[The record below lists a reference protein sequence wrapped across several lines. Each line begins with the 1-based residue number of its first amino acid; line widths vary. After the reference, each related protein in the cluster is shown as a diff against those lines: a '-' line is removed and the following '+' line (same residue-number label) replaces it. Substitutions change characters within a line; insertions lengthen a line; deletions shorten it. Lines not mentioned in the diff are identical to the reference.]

1 MDYAHCRPSKGLVEH
16 PRRGFNIWIISML
29 TATLGVNFAESA
41 DPETVHRRHFVMG
54 TWLDLR
60 IEAPTRSGAL
70 AASESVLRTVEDA
83 ERRLSTWRDDSELT
97 GLNQFRTGE
106 WAELSASLARDLAE
120 AARWERRSD
129 GAFRPGIA
137 MLVEM
142 WDLRGQGRVPSPDEL
157 RIGVSASL
165 PDGIEIVG
173 RRTRRIRSDYR
184 IEEGGFGKGA
194 ALVDTIEAVR
204 FAAASCAVMD
214 FGGQVFLWGECQPV
228 SIAVADPRDRQV
240 PVAEIKLAEGTAA
253 SSGNSLRGILVD
265 GERLG
270 HILDPRTGVP
280 VVDWGSVTV
289 ISSDPMTADCISTA
303 LYVMGPRVGAE
314 WILRYPDIQAVF
326 VERRAGDLRIS
337 ATSGLVDRL
346 QALGGRSVDWLRT
359 ADGVDPERSESF
371 EQSN

>member
-1 MDYAHCRPSKGLVEH
+1 MDYAHRWPFKSLADH
-16 PRRGFNIWIISML
+16 LRRGFNIWIISVL
-29 TATLGVNFAESA
+29 TATLGVCFAESA
-41 DPETVHRRHFVMG
+41 APETVHRRHFVMG
-54 TWLDLR
+54 TWLDLHV
-60 IEAPTRSGAL
+60 EAPTHSSAL
-70 AASESVLRTVEDA
+70 AASESVLRMVEEA

-97 GLNQFRTGE
+97 GLNQTRTGD
-106 WAELSASLARDLAE
+106 WVELSSSLARDLSE
-120 AARWERRSD
+120 AGRWERLSH

-137 MLVEM
+137 LLVEM
-142 WDLRGQGRVPSPDEL
+142 WDLRGQGRVPTSDGL
-157 RIGVSASL
+157 RLGVSASL
-165 PDGIEIVG
+165 PDGIEFVG
-173 RRTRRIRSDYR
+173 RRSRRTRSDYR

-204 FAAASCAVMD
+204 VAGASCAVMD
-214 FGGQVFLWGECQPV
+214 FGGQVFLWGECGPV

-240 PVAEIKLAEGTAA
+240 PVAEIKLAGGSAA
-253 SSGNSLRGILVD
+253 SSGTSERGILVD

-280 VVDWGSVTV
+280 VADWGSVTV

-337 ATSGLVDRL
+337 ATSGLVGRL
-346 QALGGRSVDWLRT
+346 QTLGGRSVDWLQT
-359 ADGVDPERSESF
+359 ADDVDPERSENF

>member
-214 FGGQVFLWGECQPV
+214 FGGQVFFVGESASRFQLRWRIPEIVRSRSPKSSWQRGRPRARETPSAESLSMASALAIFSIPEPV
-228 SIAVADPRDRQV
+228 FP
-240 PVAEIKLAEGTAA
+240 L
-253 SSGNSLRGILVD
+253 L
-265 GERLG
+265 
-270 HILDPRTGVP
+270 TGV
-280 VVDWGSVTV
+280 
-289 ISSDPMTADCISTA
+289 
-303 LYVMGPRVGAE
+303 R
-314 WILRYPDIQAVF
+314 
-326 VERRAGDLRIS
+326 
-337 ATSGLVDRL
+337 
-346 QALGGRSVDWLRT
+346 
-359 ADGVDPERSESF
+359 
-371 EQSN
+371 